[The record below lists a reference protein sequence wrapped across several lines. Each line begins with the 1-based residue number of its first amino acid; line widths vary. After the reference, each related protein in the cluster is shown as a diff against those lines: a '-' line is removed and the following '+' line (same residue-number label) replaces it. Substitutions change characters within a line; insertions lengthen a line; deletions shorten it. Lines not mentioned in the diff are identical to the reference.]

1 VGGRFGPYLTSL
13 GTAANVRLFSLTW
26 IGNVLLTGKVVAVAK
41 DSVHRFSKKVVSEI
55 RIIDGL
61 GVEGD
66 AHLGGT
72 VKHRSRVAIDPAQPN
87 LRQVHLIHSELF
99 EEVGAK
105 GFNVHPAELGENI
118 TTVGIDLLALPRGTI
133 LRIGDKVELEVTGLR
148 NPCHQINDFQPGL
161 LSAVLSKGERGEIV
175 RKSGVMTVVK
185 TGGMV
190 KAGDVIQS
198 IYPEKPYL
206 PLERV

>member
-1 VGGRFGPYLTSL
+1 LKL
-13 GTAANVRLFSLTW
+13 
-26 IGNVLLTGKVVAVAK
+26 IGDALLTGRVAAVAK
-41 DSVHRFSKKVVSEI
+41 DSVHRFSKEVVAEI

-66 AHLGGT
+66 AHLGKT
-72 VKHRSRVAIDPAQPN
+72 IKHRSRVAIDPTQPN

-105 GFNVHPAELGENI
+105 GFDVKSADLGENI

-133 LRIGDKVELEVTGLR
+133 LKIGETIELEVAGLR
-148 NPCHQINDFQPGL
+148 TPCKQINDFQAGL
-161 LSAVLSKGERGEIV
+161 LSAVLSKDLSGEIV
-175 RKSGVMTVVK
+175 RKSGIMTVVK
-185 TGGMV
+185 AGGVV
-190 KAGDVIQS
+190 KAGDIIQS
-198 IYPEKPYL
+198 IYPEKPFL

>member
-1 VGGRFGPYLTSL
+1 
-13 GTAANVRLFSLTW
+13 
-26 IGNVLLTGKVVAVAK
+26 LLTGKVVAVAR

-99 EEVGAK
+99 DEVRAK
-105 GFNVHPAELGENI
+105 GFNVHPADLGENI

-133 LRIGDKVELEVTGLR
+133 LRIGDGVELEVTGLR
-148 NPCHQINDFQPGL
+148 TPCHQINDFQPGL
-161 LSAVLSKGERGEIV
+161 LSAVLSKGERGKIV
-175 RKSGVMTVVK
+175 RKSGIMAVVK

-198 IYPEKPYL
+198 VYPEKPYL